1 MIYLNMVKSI
11 PVENI
16 LPGLPNLGLLSQLN
30 EFAKGQGIQ
39 LYLLGGSVRDLLLGR
54 PINDFDFVVDRN
66 PISFAKRFSNAIGAA
81 FVKLEDQPATV
92 RVVIRSDQ
100 SNIDFTQF
108 RSDNL
113 ELDLRLRDLTI
124 NAIAFNLNQLFSE
137 YQIDLIDP
145 YNGLGD
151 LEAQV
156 IRFCS
161 ERVIV
166 DDPLRLLRAYRFS
179 AQLRFNL
186 PVETIALTKK
196 YAGRLTEISME
207 RISGELL
214 KTLSVDDSVDVL
226 RLLSSNQILSS
237 VIPELEVTDED
248 LAAVAIFES
257 ERVPDML
264 QLYYQDIDEYLQ
276 TKLLGNFR
284 CYEIVKLAIF
294 LGSTKASIRVVKR
307 LCLSNKALRL
317 IKCIHYH
324 QSSLVNLIIEPL
336 ISRHEIIQFL
346 RKIKQDWVSVALYVY
361 ARIRSQGQ
369 QTDNAESRIPEIASF
384 FYLDFLEIINQ
395 GGLINGNEV
404 MCKYDV
410 TQGVELGQIL
420 RHIEDLQFK
429 HAIQTKSQAFL
440 AVEQFL
446 KEKVG

>member
-1 MIYLNMVKSI
+1 MVKSI

-54 PINDFDFVVDRN
+54 PINDLDFVVDRN
-66 PISFAKRFSNAIGAA
+66 PISFAKQFANAIDAA

-196 YAGRLTEISME
+196 YAERLTEISME

-214 KTLSVDDSVDVL
+214 KTLSVDDSVDAL

-276 TKLLGNFR
+276 TKLLGDFR

>member
-1 MIYLNMVKSI
+1 MVKSI

-54 PINDFDFVVDRN
+54 PINDLDFVVDRN

-161 ERVIV
+161 ERVV
-166 DDPLRLLRAYRFS
+166 ADDPLRLLRAYRFS

-196 YAGRLTEISME
+196 YAERLTEISME

-276 TKLLGNFR
+276 TKLLGDFR

-324 QSSLVNLIIEPL
+324 QSSFVNLIIEPL

>member
-1 MIYLNMVKSI
+1 MVKSI

-54 PINDFDFVVDRN
+54 PINDLDFVVDRN
-66 PISFAKRFSNAIGAA
+66 PISFAKQFANAIDAA

-161 ERVIV
+161 ERVV
-166 DDPLRLLRAYRFS
+166 ADDPLRLLRAYRFS

-276 TKLLGNFR
+276 TKLLGDFR

>member
-1 MIYLNMVKSI
+1 MVKSI

-54 PINDFDFVVDRN
+54 PINDLDFVVDRN
-66 PISFAKRFSNAIGAA
+66 PISFAKQFANAIDAA

-161 ERVIV
+161 ERVV
-166 DDPLRLLRAYRFS
+166 ADDPLRLLRAYRFS

-196 YAGRLTEISME
+196 YAERLTEISME

-264 QLYYQDIDEYLQ
+264 QLYYQDIDEYLR
-276 TKLLGNFR
+276 TKLLGDFR

-294 LGSTKASIRVVKR
+294 LGSTKALIRVVKR

-317 IKCIHYH
+317 MKCIHLH
-324 QSSLVNLIIEPL
+324 QSSFVNLIIEPL

-346 RKIKQDWVSVALYVY
+346 RKIKQDWVSVALYVF
-361 ARIRSQGQ
+361 IGK
-369 QTDNAESRIPEIASF
+369 I
-384 FYLDFLEIINQ
+384 
-395 GGLINGNEV
+395 
-404 MCKYDV
+404 K
-410 TQGVELGQIL
+410 
-420 RHIEDLQFK
+420 
-429 HAIQTKSQAFL
+429 
-440 AVEQFL
+440 
-446 KEKVG
+446 

>member
-1 MIYLNMVKSI
+1 MVKSI

-30 EFAKGQGIQ
+30 ESAKGQGIQ

-54 PINDFDFVVDRN
+54 PINDLDFVVDRN
-66 PISFAKRFSNAIGAA
+66 PISFAKQFANAIDAA

-156 IRFCS
+156 IRLCS
-161 ERVIV
+161 ERVV
-166 DDPLRLLRAYRFS
+166 ADDPLRLLRAYRFS

-196 YAGRLTEISME
+196 YAERLTEISME

-214 KTLSVDDSVDVL
+214 KTLSVDDSVDAL
-226 RLLSSNQILSS
+226 RLLLSNQILSS

-257 ERVPDML
+257 EKVPDML

-276 TKLLGNFR
+276 TKLLGDFR
-284 CYEIVKLAIF
+284 CHEIVKLAIF
-294 LGSTKASIRVVKR
+294 LGSTKALIRVVKR

-317 IKCIHYH
+317 IKCIHNH
-324 QSSLVNLIIEPL
+324 QSSFVNLIIEPL

>member
-1 MIYLNMVKSI
+1 MVKSI

-30 EFAKGQGIQ
+30 ESAKGQGIQ

-54 PINDFDFVVDRN
+54 PINDLDFVVDRN
-66 PISFAKRFSNAIGAA
+66 PISFAKQFANAIDAA

-196 YAGRLTEISME
+196 YAERLTEISME

-276 TKLLGNFR
+276 TKLLGDFR

-324 QSSLVNLIIEPL
+324 QSSFVNLIIEPL

>member
-1 MIYLNMVKSI
+1 MVKSI

-54 PINDFDFVVDRN
+54 PINDLDFVVDRN
-66 PISFAKRFSNAIGAA
+66 PISFAKQFANAIDAA

-100 SNIDFTQF
+100 SNIYFTQF

-161 ERVIV
+161 ERVV
-166 DDPLRLLRAYRFS
+166 ADDPLRLLRSYRFS

-196 YAGRLTEISME
+196 YAERLTEISME

-214 KTLSVDDSVDVL
+214 KTLSVDDSVDAL

-248 LAAVAIFES
+248 LAAVIFES

-276 TKLLGNFR
+276 TKLLGDFR

-294 LGSTKASIRVVKR
+294 LGSTKALIRVVKR

>member
-1 MIYLNMVKSI
+1 MVKSI

-54 PINDFDFVVDRN
+54 PINDLDFVVDRN
-66 PISFAKRFSNAIGAA
+66 PISFAKQFANAIDAA

-161 ERVIV
+161 ERVV
-166 DDPLRLLRAYRFS
+166 ADDPLRLLRAYRFS

-196 YAGRLTEISME
+196 YAERLTENSME

-276 TKLLGNFR
+276 TKLLGDFR

-294 LGSTKASIRVVKR
+294 LGSAKALIRVVKR

-440 AVEQFL
+440 AVEQLL

>member
-1 MIYLNMVKSI
+1 MVKSI

-54 PINDFDFVVDRN
+54 PINDLDFVVDRN
-66 PISFAKRFSNAIGAA
+66 PISFAKQFANAIDAA
-81 FVKLEDQPATV
+81 FVKLEDQPATA

-161 ERVIV
+161 ERVV
-166 DDPLRLLRAYRFS
+166 ADDPLRLLRAYRFS

-196 YAGRLTEISME
+196 YAERLTEISME

-214 KTLSVDDSVDVL
+214 KTLSVDDSVDAL
-226 RLLSSNQILSS
+226 RLLLSNQILSS

-276 TKLLGNFR
+276 TKLLGDFR

-294 LGSTKASIRVVKR
+294 LGSTKALIRVVKR

-317 IKCIHYH
+317 IKCIHHH
-324 QSSLVNLIIEPL
+324 QSSFVNLIIEPL

>member
-1 MIYLNMVKSI
+1 MVKSI

-16 LPGLPNLGLLSQLN
+16 LPGLPNLELLFQLN
-30 EFAKGQGIQ
+30 ESANEQGVQ

-54 PINDFDFVVDRN
+54 PINDLDFVVDRN
-66 PISFAKRFSNAIGAA
+66 PISFAKQFANAIDAA

-161 ERVIV
+161 ERVV
-166 DDPLRLLRAYRFS
+166 ADDPLRLLRAYRFS

-196 YAGRLTEISME
+196 YAERLTEISME

-226 RLLSSNQILSS
+226 RLLSRNQILSS

-264 QLYYQDIDEYLQ
+264 QKYYQDIDEYLQ
-276 TKLLGNFR
+276 TKLLGDFR
-284 CYEIVKLAIF
+284 CHEIVKLAIF
-294 LGSTKASIRVVKR
+294 LGSTKALIRVVKR

-317 IKCIHYH
+317 IKCIHHH
-324 QSSLVNLIIEPL
+324 QSSFVNLIIEPL

-384 FYLDFLEIINQ
+384 FYLDFLEIVNQ

-404 MCKYDV
+404 MCKYEV

>member
-1 MIYLNMVKSI
+1 MVKSI

-54 PINDFDFVVDRN
+54 PINDLDFVVDRN
-66 PISFAKRFSNAIGAA
+66 PISFAKQFANAIDAA

-161 ERVIV
+161 ERVV
-166 DDPLRLLRAYRFS
+166 ADDPLRLLRAYRFS

-276 TKLLGNFR
+276 TKLLGDFR

-294 LGSTKASIRVVKR
+294 LGSAKALIRVVKR

>member
-1 MIYLNMVKSI
+1 MVKSI

-54 PINDFDFVVDRN
+54 PINDLDFVVDRN
-66 PISFAKRFSNAIGAA
+66 PISFAKQFANAIDAA

-196 YAGRLTEISME
+196 YAERLTEISME

-276 TKLLGNFR
+276 TKLLGDFR

-294 LGSTKASIRVVKR
+294 LGSAKALIRVVKR

-324 QSSLVNLIIEPL
+324 QSSFVNLIIEPL

-404 MCKYDV
+404 MCKYEV